1 MDFPRARLYQSSI
14 KDAFARGLRTTATP
28 VPAVDPSPSHALQT
42 DPFENYRR
50 FTKDSGTRSHL
61 AIDVDVWHALP
72 SIEVHSSAENSPV
85 HGDAAEGAT
94 NAILRNARL
103 PPLPPTDYIEYGG
116 DPEHDI
122 AELFTCSICWET
134 FNLPVVLLCVHVF
147 CDACMARAM
156 ERAGTCPLCRG
167 EITENPIQD
176 ELFERE
182 LARAIAEN
190 DVEAPTSRTRIPPY
204 VWPHVMSGP
213 TYNVE

>member
-14 KDAFARGLRTTATP
+14 KDTFARGLRTTATP
-28 VPAVDPSPSHALQT
+28 VPGVDPSPSHALQT

-61 AIDVDVWHALP
+61 AIDVDPKIVP
-72 SIEVHSSAENSPV
+72 STATQLRVPRMRFSGTRAFLLSP
-85 HGDAAEGAT
+85 
-94 NAILRNARL
+94 
-103 PPLPPTDYIEYGG
+103 PPPDYIEYGG

-204 VWPHVMSGP
+204 VWPHVMSGR